1 MKPTQFGVVDRNTL
15 FVAFEGRATEH
26 TPLFKVS
33 NWGGGPQVGRV
44 RAGRGCCAVCAA
56 RSLLK
61 QASNAE
67 PCPLLQTPPL
77 GQGVDLFY
85 FDDDASQIREVE
97 GEQPAGAW
105 LRFGCGLLV
114 PGCAAEQ

>member
-1 MKPTQFGVVDRNTL
+1 MQ
-15 FVAFEGRATEH
+15 
-26 TPLFKVS
+26 
-33 NWGGGPQVGRV
+33 
-44 RAGRGCCAVCAA
+44 
-56 RSLLK
+56 LL
-61 QASNAE
+61 
-67 PCPLLQTPPL
+67 PPK
-77 GQGVDLFY
+77 QGVDLFY